1 MSDFSIKETTTIRA
15 ALLQPDGTFGP
26 ISEKTFYLHNAIGN
40 KISYNTK
47 YADKYSG
54 SGENNLIN
62 GLIGSVNH
70 NDGYWQGWE
79 REDMEI
85 IIDLKESKKIKSIT
99 CGFLESHNSW
109 IFLPK
114 TVYVSF
120 SRDGENFANGSVQ
133 KMKDGE
139 NYVSANRKEII
150 FENTNQFA
158 RYILIKAVNRRTCP
172 SWHTGNGGDAWVFAD
187 EIVIE

>member
-1 MSDFSIKETTTIRA
+1 MSALSEVLWSGPGSNTYEDFYFRLDKLKNRFEQLKWNYSPGSFKVKIRKPKSGDFSISLSSEHPGKEIYYTKNGGTPSQSSNVFMSDFSIKETTTIKA

-79 REDMEI
+79 GEDMEI
-85 IIDLKESKKIKSIT
+85 IIDLEENKK
-99 CGFLESHNSW
+99 
-109 IFLPK
+109 
-114 TVYVSF
+114 
-120 SRDGENFANGSVQ
+120 
-133 KMKDGE
+133 
-139 NYVSANRKEII
+139 
-150 FENTNQFA
+150 
-158 RYILIKAVNRRTCP
+158 
-172 SWHTGNGGDAWVFAD
+172 
-187 EIVIE
+187 